1 MPTHLNHGE
10 KTSVQV
16 QTGNV
21 TRVKKIIVGKPVRR
35 VTAGAFTLGTLA
47 GVDLTGVVDGS
58 MLVYNGTASKFE
70 AKVSLDNQNT
80 NVNGGNF

>member
-1 MPTHLNHGE
+1 M
-10 KTSVQV
+10 QV